1 MATSLRRL
9 RLLSLPLGTAALG
22 LRARLATLAGG
33 DPDAVR
39 AELRRRNAERT
50 RATLGELKGGALKAG
65 QLLSTVDALLPQDPE
80 ATWSEALGELR
91 EVGVPVPFEELAPV
105 LFDELGGSWRRD
117 LPALDASPVAAAS
130 LGQVH
135 RGRWRDGREVAVKI
149 QYPGVA
155 EAVASDVGT
164 VAAMSR
170 LAARLAPSLA
180 LPPLVDE
187 LRTRLAEELD
197 YTREAAVQTRF
208 VEGFAADAGVVVPE
222 VVAATP
228 RVLVSTWLDGTP
240 LAALADA
247 PPERRDAAARAYQR
261 FLVAGPEHAGWLH
274 TDPHP
279 GNFRILDDGALGV
292 MDFGS
297 ALAMPDGMPD
307 SFGRLLAALIADS
320 PAEVGAAL
328 EGAGF
333 VEPGAAVEVDKLLD
347 YMRPFT
353 EPAAA
358 SEFTFTRS
366 WLRGQ
371 FGRVNDPRNPDFGV
385 ALQLRMPAEHL
396 FTHRVWLGM
405 VGVLCHLEA
414 TVPVR
419 SVLERW
425 LPGFAPPAEAT
436 AAPRSA

>member
-1 MATSLRRL
+1 MATALRRL
-9 RLLSLPLGTAALG
+9 RLLSLPLGTAAFG
-22 LRARLATLAGG
+22 AWARLAALAGA
-33 DPDAVR
+33 DADEVR
-39 AELRRRNAERT
+39 AELRQRNAERT

-80 ATWSEALGELR
+80 ASWSAALGELQ
-91 EVGVPVPFEELAPV
+91 EVGVPIAFRELAPV
-105 LFDELGGSWRRD
+105 LFAELGTSWRRD
-117 LPALDASPVAAAS
+117 LVALDPTPVAAAS

-170 LAARLAPSLA
+170 LAARIAPSLA

-208 VEGFAADAGVVVPE
+208 VEGFADDPGVVVPE
-222 VVAATP
+222 VVAASR
-228 RVLVSTWLDGTP
+228 RVLVSTWLGGTP
-240 LAALADA
+240 IASLASA
-247 PPERRDAAARAYQR
+247 PPAQRDAAARAYQR
-261 FLVAGPEHAGWLH
+261 FLVAGPAYAGWLH

-279 GNFRILDDGALGV
+279 GNFRVLDDGALGV

-297 ALAMPDGMPD
+297 ALAMPDGMPP

-320 PAEVGAAL
+320 PDEVGAAL
-328 EGAGF
+328 EDAGF
-333 VEPGAAVEVDKLLD
+333 VEPGSAVEVDKLLD

-358 SEFTFTRS
+358 TEFTFTRS

-414 TVPVR
+414 TVPVAE
-419 SVLERW
+419 VLERW
-425 LPGFAPPAEAT
+425 LPGFHRPVEPVPT
-436 AAPRSA
+436 GG